1 MPPYSRRTSESTVAT
16 RMADFRDEVNRRFD
30 ELAKDIGDSLKSTE
44 TWRSWSA
51 TEHQRMSME
60 TQAVRDRIPPIEGDL
75 AAIKADIMQLQRQP
89 EGVRGWLAILLSAAA
104 VAVAGT
110 CGLLSVAVSIWASIK
125 H

>member
-1 MPPYSRRTSESTVAT
+1 
-16 RMADFRDEVNRRFD
+16 MADFRDEVNRRFD